1 MSFIQKARSM
11 PANDRIK
18 IALIVSAALT
28 ALIVGVWLLA
38 LKGRADD
45 EAIRERSTAE
55 SLKPLFMIFRGAK
68 EDIKEIK
75 ADAKT
80 YRSDDKGIPQPVQ

>member
-11 PANDRIK
+11 PARDRTK
-18 IALIVSAALT
+18 IALILSAALT
-28 ALIVGVWLLA
+28 ALIVGVWLVA
-38 LKGRADD
+38 LKGRGGD
-45 EAIRERSTAE
+45 EAVRERSTAE

-80 YRSDDKGIPQPVQ
+80 YRSDDQGISEPIQ